1 MHVVD
6 WWANNSDLCTVSPPS
21 CVPGT
26 QASFISIFAVEIGPI
41 SWIHTYPCGECP
53 VWREQGHHVTMFSCR
68 KKEKKIIMFP
78 HSLSPRFFSDLL
90 KSVMPFSRWRAG
102 WLSNSR
108 GIFLLTGCWSCWKWF
123 KSLLFQHHAFVIF
136 QPPVRPIPPFLTIRC
151 LIISRIHASIF
162 SSSDISLTSSS
173 LHIVMWFCILSQY
186 ILHGNMSFISEGK
199 FR

>member
-1 MHVVD
+1 M
-6 WWANNSDLCTVSPPS
+6 SKQLCTLYCFPS
-21 CVPGT
+21 
-26 QASFISIFAVEIGPI
+26 ISRAWHAGFYHFNICRGNRSNFLNPHLSLRGM
-41 SWIHTYPCGECP
+41 SRLKGE
-53 VWREQGHHVTMFSCR
+53 GSSCDYVLLPQKGR
-68 KKEKKIIMFP
+68 KKIIMFP

-123 KSLLFQHHAFVIF
+123 KSLLFQHHAFIIF

-151 LIISRIHASIF
+151 LIISRIHALIF

-173 LHIVMWFCILSQY
+173 LHIVIWFCILS
-186 ILHGNMSFISEGK
+186 L
-199 FR
+199 